1 MLMFKRSR
9 NDAQLELKA
18 AKPGD
23 VGADLF
29 VTAAPKPLTWGLGDV
44 VNHYDKEGNFVNTKL
59 NPGAVASFDFGISVA
74 IPIGYEGTI
83 RSRSGKGG
91 LQGLVVRQ
99 GIGTIDPGYRGNLIA
114 IMTNISEVDIVIKNG
129 DAICQFVV
137 SPVCQPEWQEVPD
150 LDETA
155 RGVHGFGSSGN

>member
-1 MLMFKRSR
+1 MLMFKRNR
-9 NDAQLELKA
+9 DDAQLELKA

-29 VTAAPKPLTWGLGDV
+29 VTQAPTPLTCALDV
-44 VNHYDKEGNFVNTKL
+44 VNHYGPDSKFASVTLK
-59 NPGAVASFDFGISVA
+59 PGAVARFDFGISVA
-74 IPIGYEGTI
+74 IPFGYEGTI

-114 IMTNISEVDIVIKNG
+114 IMTNISGVDIVIKNG

-137 SPVCQPEWQEVPD
+137 SPVCQPSWLEVPD